1 MDHVF
6 ILLIGIYYIY
16 INAVAIVV
24 TWLKCVFDNY
34 LDFLPIIEIFPFFYL
49 SKLNKCYGALN
60 LTRYFLALPFISC

>member
-34 LDFLPIIEIFPFFYL
+34 LDFLPIIEIFPFFL
-49 SKLNKCYGALN
+49 SIK
-60 LTRYFLALPFISC
+60 TE